1 MEPNYSTFFFFGI
14 LIVLGQI
21 NVHRIERFLKPHC
34 NPWVPNL
41 EKLVVKSCIRL
52 IEVHPSVVV
61 HKRLT
66 LLDLEG
72 CKNLRCLPSKFEMES
87 LEILNLS
94 NCSKINR
101 IPKFMGNTEHLS
113 KLHLDGT
120 AIMKLPSSV
129 EHLTNLAALHLRDC
143 KNLVSS

>member
-1 MEPNYSTFFFFGI
+1 MDKLKFIELNDSLS
-14 LIVLGQI
+14 LIATLDFPG
-21 NVHRIERFLKPHC
+21 
-34 NPWVPNL
+34 VPNL
-41 EKLVVKSCIRL
+41 EKLVVKGCIRL
-52 IEVHPSVVV
+52 IEV

-72 CKNLRCLPSKFEMES
+72 CKNLSSLPSEFEMES
-87 LEILNLS
+87 PEILNLS

-120 AIMKLPSSV
+120 AIM
-129 EHLTNLAALHLRDC
+129 
-143 KNLVSS
+143 

>member
-1 MEPNYSTFFFFGI
+1 MDKLKFIELNNS
-14 LIVLGQI
+14 LISLITTPDLTG
-21 NVHRIERFLKPHC
+21 
-34 NPWVPNL
+34 VPNL
-41 EKLVVKSCIRL
+41 EKLVVKGCIRL
-52 IEVHPSVVV
+52 IEVHPFVVV

-72 CKNLRCLPSKFEMES
+72 CKNLRSLPRKFEMES

-94 NCSKINR
+94 NCSKIKR
-101 IPKFMGNTEHLS
+101 IPKFMENMERLL

-120 AIMKLPSSV
+120 AITKLPSLV

-143 KNLVSS
+143 KYLVQRC